1 MYVRENKMKAFCII
15 LALYFLVIGCCKS
28 ESASPESY
36 DSPKGSV
43 RQKVLERPVA
53 DRAKQKNIIAY
64 TVLRKWYPHNKTNNL
79 GMELLVSP
87 QASKADV
94 ITLSQYLWTTN
105 KYKNILFIL
114 IFDSREAWRN
124 RGTEKYPASDYWRH
138 FLVSIIRNN
147 NTGHKEMLWVKN
159 EAKEKIPR

>member
-1 MYVRENKMKAFCII
+1 MKAFCII
-15 LALYFLVIGCCKS
+15 LALYFLVIGCGKS

-36 DSPKGSV
+36 DSPKASV

-53 DRAKQKNIIAY
+53 DGEKQKKIIAY
-64 TVLRKWYPHNKTNNL
+64 NVLRKWYPYNKKNTL

-94 ITLSQYLWTTN
+94 ITLSQNLWGTY
-105 KYKNILFIL
+105 KDKNILFIL
-114 IFDSREAWRN
+114 IFDSREAWRG
-124 RGTEKYPASDYWRH
+124 RGSEKYPASNYWKH

-147 NTGHKEMLWVKN
+147 YTGHKEMLWVKDGV
-159 EAKEKIPR
+159 KEKIPR